1 MMDSTLMFLIGEERS
16 KENIPRTRK
25 FIELPFLRENNEGN
39 LNITYKRWVGDLW
52 SFLYTAFESFLSASP
67 VRQFKIETL
76 QNTQGEKPL

>member
-39 LNITYKRWVGDLW
+39 LNITYKR
-52 SFLYTAFESFLSASP
+52 
-67 VRQFKIETL
+67 
-76 QNTQGEKPL
+76 